1 MSQSSYVG
9 VRIEGG
15 LLPAGLLSR
24 LATSRTPVAGHDS
37 QDYGLAAGESVRE
50 AANRVW
56 AYLRT
61 AWVGYRD
68 ALERLP
74 ESDRATSLTRDR
86 WLQILLDQL
95 GYGRVASTPAGGI
108 TVDGKSFP
116 VSHLWGTVP
125 IHLLGARIELDRL
138 TAGAAG
144 AARQAP
150 QSLVQELLNR
160 SEEHLWAILSNG
172 STFRVLRDSTSLVG
186 SAYVE
191 FDLEAIFEGELFSDF
206 LMLFTL
212 CHATRLEVRDPEIGA
227 ASCRLEQ
234 WRGMAVEDG
243 SRALDQ
249 LREGVIEALQRL
261 GSGFLAHPDNSGL
274 RERVE
279 SGELSL
285 DDYNHALLRVVYRL
299 LFSFVAEDRGALLSP
314 DADPHARTRY
324 AQYFSTDRLRRT
336 ARRRRGGRHADRWQ
350 ALQLVWRG
358 LGSPE
363 GLPDLGIAGI
373 GGLFEVGDL
382 DFLGEASLS
391 NEALLGAV
399 RALSVIRERG
409 SGQAQVVNYRDLDA
423 EELGSIYEALLEYV
437 PSWDG
442 ARRIYTLGTAV
453 GSARKTTGSY
463 YTPTSLIESLLDTAL
478 DPVLDAAE
486 KRGAE
491 TGDPVAELLAV
502 TVVDPACGSG
512 HFLVGAARRIAKRI
526 AAARTG
532 DPEPPPEQVRA
543 ALREVV
549 GRCIYGVDLN
559 PLAAELAKVSLW
571 LDAMEPGKPLT
582 FLDAQV
588 KVGNAL
594 VGATPKLIDGGLP
607 QEAFKPI
614 EGDDKRV
621 VAALA
626 KRNRQEAGGQGSL
639 FGAEEPRSS
648 NATLIDAAEGLVGA
662 GLSLGDIHVQQQRLK
677 QYAGSDAYRAAKL
690 HADAWC
696 AAFVWPRTPT
706 SVACPTTATLQSMAD
721 EPAKWLGPDRSAQAA
736 AVVAEVE
743 RLAAEY
749 RFFHWHLEFPQLF
762 PTERPGSDGERAHTI
777 NDVTGWYGGFDAVV
791 GNPPWEHIELKEQEF
806 FAVREPSIAAAAGA
820 KRKKL
825 ISALPED
832 NPALYVDYEDS
843 KRRIDGLRH
852 FASDSGRYPLCG
864 RGRIKTDPV
873 FAELGRH
880 ILGPDGRFGLI
891 LPTGIAT
898 DATTQYFF
906 RDLVERGSLVS
917 LFDFE
922 NARPLFDGVH
932 RSFKF
937 CLLTLAGRA
946 HREDAA
952 RFAFFLHDP
961 VDLAKEDVQ
970 FALTPEEITL
980 LNPNTGTCPVFRSR
994 RDAEITLGIYRRVPV
1009 LINEND
1015 PINGNPWGIR
1025 FMQGLFNMTSDSHL
1039 FHTRDELEL
1048 DGWVLDGNV
1057 FERGSGDAVERML
1070 PLYEAKMLDAFD
1082 HRDADVYKSATAGK
1096 RQNQASYLSD
1106 SEKADP
1112 VREAIPIA
1120 WIDESELPEGL
1131 PEWLTGFSDVTSA
1144 TNERTVLAAAFPRAG
1159 VGHTY
1164 PLWFGRDRELL
1175 LCLFNSFV
1183 VDFLARQKVAGLHLT
1198 YGYVKQ
1204 FAVPPPEAFEQQ
1216 PGWLNARLGDWV
1228 RSRVVKLSVT
1238 SRSMLPMAIELQSQ
1252 AALSTWN
1259 PEERE
1264 VVRAELDA
1272 AMFHLYGADRKDVDY
1287 ILETFPIVKRKEEKT
1302 FGEFRTKRLIL
1313 EAYDRLAA
1321 EGTISGDRR

>member
-15 LLPAGLLSR
+15 LLPAGLLAR

-74 ESDRATSLTRDR
+74 ESDRATTLTRDR

-95 GYGRVASTPAGGI
+95 GYGRVPPTPAGGI

-116 VSHLWGTVP
+116 VSHLWGQVP
-125 IHLLGARIELDRL
+125 IHLLGARIDLDRL

-191 FDLEAIFEGELFSDF
+191 FDLEAIFDGELFSDF

-249 LREGVIEALQRL
+249 LREGVVEALQGL
-261 GSGFLAHPDNSGL
+261 GTGFLAHPDNAAL

-314 DADPHARTRY
+314 GADPYARERY
-324 AQYFSTDRLRRT
+324 AEYFSTDRLRRT
-336 ARRRRGGRHADRWQ
+336 ARRRRGGRHGDRWQ

-358 LGSPE
+358 LGSAE
-363 GLPDLGIAGI
+363 GLPELGIVGI
-373 GGLFEVGDL
+373 GGLFETGDL
-382 DFLGEASLS
+382 DFLGEVSLS
-391 NEALLGAV
+391 NEALLRAV

-442 ARRIYTLGTAV
+442 ARRAYTLGTAA
-453 GSARKTTGSY
+453 GNARKTTGSY

-512 HFLVGAARRIAKRI
+512 HFLVGAARRIAKRV
-526 AAARTG
+526 AAVRTG

-571 LDAMEPGKPLT
+571 LDAMEPGKPLA

-594 VGATPKLIDGGLP
+594 VGATPLLLDRGLP

-614 EGDDKRV
+614 EGDDKKA
-621 VAALA
+621 VATLA
-626 KRNRQEAGGQGSL
+626 KRNKQEAGGQGSL
-639 FGAEEPRSS
+639 FGAEEARTS
-648 NATLIDAAEGLVGA
+648 NADLIEAASGLVGA
-662 GLSLGDIHVQQQRLK
+662 GLSLGDIHVQQQRLR
-677 QYAGSDAYRAAKL
+677 QYAGSGAYRAAKL

-696 AAFVWPRTPT
+696 AAFVWPRTAT
-706 SVACPTTATLQSMAD
+706 SVTCPTTATLQSMID
-721 EPAKWLGPDRSAQAA
+721 DPDRWLGPDRSPQAA
-736 AVVAEVE
+736 AIVTEVE

-749 RFFHWHLEFPQLF
+749 RFFHWHLEFPHLF
-762 PTERPGSDGERAHTI
+762 PTEKPTSDSSGRDRTI
-777 NDVTGWYGGFDAVV
+777 NAVTGWYGGFDAVL
-791 GNPPWEHIELKEQEF
+791 GNPPWERVKLQEQEF
-806 FAVREPSIAAAAGA
+806 FAVRDPQIAQAPNAAAR
-820 KRKKL
+820 KRLIVKL
-825 ISALPED
+825 VDE
-832 NPALYVDYEDS
+832 NPALYTEFQAA
-843 KRRIDGLRH
+843 KRRAEGESHVLRN
-852 FASDSGRYPLCG
+852 SGRFTLTG
-864 RGRIKTDPV
+864 RGDINTYAV
-873 FAELGRH
+873 FAELDRTVLGEQGR
-880 ILGPDGRFGLI
+880 LGII

-906 RDLVERGSLVS
+906 RDLVEQRSLVS

-922 NARPLFDGVH
+922 NAKPLFDGVH

-970 FALTPEEITL
+970 FALTTEEITL

-994 RDAEITLGIYRRVPV
+994 RDAEITLSIYRRLPV
-1009 LINEND
+1009 LVNENEAA
-1015 PINGNPWGIR
+1015 NSNPWSIS
-1025 FMQGLFNMTSDSHL
+1025 FMRMFDMSNDSHL
-1039 FHTRDELEL
+1039 FHTREELEA

-1057 FERGSGDAVERML
+1057 FKRPSFTGNESAAML
-1070 PLYEAKMLDAFD
+1070 PLFEGKLVHHYDI
-1082 HRDADVYKSATAGK
+1082 RWATYDTDGST
-1096 RQNQASYLSD
+1096 RSLSD
-1106 SEKADP
+1106 QERAAGTQ
-1112 VREAIPIA
+1112 AIPRYWVA
-1120 WIDESELPEGL
+1120 AEEFRRRFAGELG
-1131 PEWLTGFSDVTSA
+1131 S
-1144 TNERTVLAAAFPRAG
+1144 
-1159 VGHTY
+1159 
-1164 PLWFGRDRELL
+1164 RELL
-1175 LCLFNSFV
+1175 GFRNVARSTDERTIVSCLLPAVPAGNSMPILRSPWAPILQAIWTSFAFDYV
-1183 VDFLARQKVAGLHLT
+1183 ARQKLGSPNTNFFILEQLPVPSRD
-1198 YGYVKQ
+1198 
-1204 FAVPPPEAFEQQ
+1204 AVPEAFVEELVDR
-1216 PGWLNARLGDWV
+1216 LNAWV
-1228 RSRVVKLSVT
+1228 
-1238 SRSMLPMAIELQSQ
+1238 
-1252 AALSTWN
+1252 
-1259 PEERE
+1259 PEEQIRASI
-1264 VVRAELDA
+1264 RAELDGL
-1272 AMFHLYGADRKDVDY
+1272 MFHLYGVDRDDVDY
-1287 ILETFPIVKRKEEKT
+1287 ILETFPIVKRKDEKA

-1313 EAYDRLAA
+1313 EAYDRFAA
-1321 EGTISGDRR
+1321 EGTARGDRL

>member
-1 MSQSSYVG
+1 MSKASYVG

-24 LATSRTPVAGHDS
+24 LAASRTAAVGFDS
-37 QDYGLAAGESVRE
+37 KEYGLAAGESVRE

-61 AWVGYRD
+61 AWVGYRE

-95 GYGRVASTPAGGI
+95 GYGRVSPTPAGGI
-108 TVDGKSFP
+108 TVAGKSFP
-116 VSHLWGTVP
+116 VSHVWGTVP
-125 IHLLGARIELDRL
+125 IHLLGARIELDRV

-227 ASCRLEQ
+227 ASCWLEQ

-249 LREGVIEALQRL
+249 LREGVVETLQVL

-274 RERVE
+274 RMQVE

-285 DDYNHALLRVVYRL
+285 EDYNHALLRVVYRL
-299 LFSFVAEDRGALLSP
+299 LFAFVAEDRGALLSP
-314 DADPHARTRY
+314 DANPEARQRY

-336 ARRRRGGRHADRWQ
+336 ARRRRGGRHGDRWE

-358 LGSPE
+358 LGSSE
-363 GLPDLGIAGI
+363 GLPELGIVGI
-373 GGLFEVGDL
+373 GGLYDVGDL
-382 DFLGEASLS
+382 DFLSEASLS
-391 NEALLGAV
+391 NEALLSGV

-442 ARRIYTLGTAV
+442 ARRVYTLGTAA

-491 TGDPVAELLAV
+491 TGDPAAELLSV

-512 HFLVGAARRIAKRI
+512 HFLVGAARRIAKRV
-526 AAARTG
+526 AASRTG

-594 VGATPKLIDGGLP
+594 VGATPKLLDGGLP
-607 QEAFKPI
+607 QAAFKPI
-614 EGDDKRV
+614 EGDDKKTV
-621 VAALA
+621 SALA
-626 KRNRQEAGGQGSL
+626 KRNRHEAGGQGSL
-639 FGAEEPRSS
+639 FAADGARAS
-648 NATLIDAAEGLVGA
+648 NVDLIGAAEGLVGA
-662 GLSLGDIHVQQQRLK
+662 RLSLGDIHVQQQRLK
-677 QYAGSDAYRAAKL
+677 QYADSDAYRAAKL
-690 HADAWC
+690 YADAWC

-706 SVACPTTATLQSMAD
+706 TIECPTTATLQSIVD
-721 EPAKWLGPDRSAQAA
+721 EPARWLGPDQSPAAA

-749 RFFHWHLEFPQLF
+749 RFFHWHLEFPHLF
-762 PTERPGSDGERAHTI
+762 PTERLTSDGDAAEDAI
-777 NDVTGWYGGFDAVV
+777 NDVTGWYGGFDAVL

-806 FAVREPSIAAAAGA
+806 FAVREPAIAEAAGA

-825 ISALPED
+825 IAALPEE
-832 NPALYVDYEDS
+832 NPALYLDYEGS

-852 FASDSGRYPLCG
+852 FAADSGRFPLCG

-880 ILGPDGRFGLI
+880 ILSATGRFGLI
-891 LPTGIAT
+891 VPTGIAT

-906 RDLVERGSLVS
+906 RDLVERGSLIS

-922 NARPLFDGVH
+922 NAKPLFDGVH

-961 VDLAKEDVQ
+961 VDLAKDDVQ
-970 FALTPEEITL
+970 FTLTPEEITL

-994 RDAEITLGIYRRVPV
+994 RDAEITIGIYRRVPV

-1015 PINGNPWGIR
+1015 PVNGNPWGIR

-1039 FHTRDELEL
+1039 FHTREELEE
-1048 DGWVLDGNV
+1048 DGWVLNGNV
-1057 FERGSGDAVERML
+1057 FERRSGDELERML
-1070 PLYEAKMLDAFD
+1070 PLYEGKMGHQYD
-1082 HRDADVYKSATAGK
+1082 HRAATFHGT
-1096 RQNQASYLSD
+1096 SD
-1106 SEKADP
+1106 TAL
-1112 VREAIPIA
+1112 AINRDHSMAARVLPRY
-1120 WIDESELPEGL
+1120 WIPPKVANDRLARRSWGSRAAML
-1131 PEWLTGFSDVTSA
+1131 GFRRVARNTD
-1144 TNERTVLAAAFPRAG
+1144 ERTVIASLLPFGPASYGWIISAGPAARDLALLAAQ
-1159 VGHTY
+1159 Y
-1164 PLWFGRDRELL
+1164 
-1175 LCLFNSFV
+1175 NSFV
-1183 VDFLARQKVAGLHLT
+1183 FDFLVRQFLSQPSIPQST
-1198 YGYVKQ
+1198 
-1204 FAVPPPEAFEQQ
+1204 FEQM
-1216 PGWLNARLGDWV
+1216 PALSHGGLVRILGAEGIEWLIE
-1228 RSRVVKLSVT
+1228 RVVRLSCTGSELADYAEELGYSLGPWDEV
-1238 SRSMLPMAIELQSQ
+1238 SRHLL
-1252 AALSTWN
+1252 
-1259 PEERE
+1259 
-1264 VVRAELDA
+1264 RAELDA
-1272 AMFHLYGADRKDVDY
+1272 AMFHIFGLGSDDANY
-1287 ILETFPIVKRKEEKT
+1287 ILETFPIVRRKEMAAY
-1302 FGEFRTKRLIL
+1302 GEFRTKRLIL
-1313 EAYDRLAA
+1313 EAYDRIQA
-1321 EGTISGDRR
+1321 EGFISGD

>member
-24 LATSRTPVAGHDS
+24 LATSRTPVAGYDS

-74 ESDRATSLTRDR
+74 ESDRGTTLTRDR

-95 GYGRVASTPAGGI
+95 GYGRVAPTPAGGI

-116 VSHLWGTVP
+116 VSHLWGPVP

-172 STFRVLRDSTSLVG
+172 SIFRVLRDSTSLVG

-191 FDLEAIFEGELFSDF
+191 FDLEAIFDGELFSDF

-249 LREGVIEALQRL
+249 LREGVVQALQGL
-261 GSGFLAHPDNSGL
+261 GTGFLAHPDNGDL
-274 RERVE
+274 RHRVE
-279 SGELSL
+279 AGELSL

-314 DADPHARTRY
+314 DAAPHARERY

-336 ARRRRGGRHADRWQ
+336 ARRRRGGRHGDRWQ
-350 ALQLVWRG
+350 SLLLVWRA

-363 GLPDLGIAGI
+363 GLPDLGIVGI
-373 GGLFEVGDL
+373 GGLFEAGDL
-382 DFLGEASLS
+382 DFLGDASLS

-442 ARRIYTLGTAV
+442 ARRAYTLGTAA

-512 HFLVGAARRIAKRI
+512 HFLVGAARRIAKRV

-594 VGATPKLIDGGLP
+594 VGATPKLLVGGLP

-614 EGDDKRV
+614 EGDDKKT
-621 VAALA
+621 VASLA
-626 KRNRQEAGGQGSL
+626 KRNKQEAGGQGSL

-648 NATLIDAAEGLVGA
+648 NAELINAAEGLVGA

-677 QYAGSDAYRAAKL
+677 QYADSGAYRAAKL

-706 SVACPTTATLQSMAD
+706 GVACPTTATLQSMAE
-721 EPAKWLGPDRSAQAA
+721 EPAKWLGPDRSPQAA
-736 AVVAEVE
+736 AIVAEVE

-749 RFFHWHLEFPQLF
+749 RFFHWHLEFPHLF
-762 PTERPGSDGERAHTI
+762 PTERPEPKGDVRAHAI
-777 NDVTGWYGGFDAVV
+777 NDVTGWYGGFDAVL
-791 GNPPWEHIELKEQEF
+791 GNPPWERVKLQEQEF
-806 FAVREPSIAAAAGA
+806 FAVRDPQIAQAPNAAARKRLIAKLTDDNPGLHLDFLAA
-820 KRKKL
+820 KRRAEGE
-825 ISALPED
+825 SH
-832 NPALYVDYEDS
+832 V
-843 KRRIDGLRH
+843 LRN
-852 FASDSGRYPLCG
+852 SGRFPLTG
-864 RGRIKTDPV
+864 RGDINTYAV
-873 FAELGRH
+873 FAELDRTV
-880 ILGPDGRFGLI
+880 LGEDGRLGVI

-906 RDLVERGSLVS
+906 RDLVERGSLAS
-917 LFDFE
+917 LYDFE
-922 NARPLFDGVH
+922 NRKPLFEGVDS
-932 RSFKF
+932 RFKF

-994 RDAEITLGIYRRVPV
+994 RDAEITLGIHRRVPV

-1015 PINGNPWGIR
+1015 PVNGNPWGIK
-1025 FMQGLFNMTSDSHL
+1025 FMTMFHMSNDSHL
-1039 FHTRDELEL
+1039 FHTRDELEA
-1048 DGWVLDGNV
+1048 DGWVLAGNV

-1070 PLYEAKMLDAFD
+1070 PLYEAKMIHHYDTRWATYE
-1082 HRDADVYKSATAGK
+1082 RDGSTRNVTPEEK
-1096 RQNQASYLSD
+1096 R
-1106 SEKADP
+1106 DP
-1112 VREAIPIA
+1112 KFHVMPRYWVREEEVDAKLNDRWYNDWMLGWRDIA
-1120 WIDESELPEGL
+1120 R
-1131 PEWLTGFSDVTSA
+1131 A
-1144 TNERTVLAAAFPRAG
+1144 TDERTFIATQLPRLAFNHKILLAMPELGRQELQAAWTSLVF
-1159 VGHTY
+1159 
-1164 PLWFGRDRELL
+1164 
-1175 LCLFNSFV
+1175 
-1183 VDFLARQKVAGLHLT
+1183 DFAARQKMGGT
-1198 YGYVKQ
+1198 SMGYFIVNQ
-1204 FAVPPPEAFEQQ
+1204 
-1216 PGWLNARLGDWV
+1216 
-1228 RSRVVKLSVT
+1228 
-1238 SRSMLPMAIELQSQ
+1238 LPMLSREQVAPFGSWIAERVDQLNSQ
-1252 AALSTWN
+1252 RLDPAANSQL
-1259 PEERE
+1259 
-1264 VVRAELDA
+1264 RAELDGL
-1272 AMFHLYGADRKDVDY
+1272 MFHLYGVGREDVDY
-1287 ILETFPIVKRKEEKT
+1287 ILETFPIIKRKDVAA

>member
-1 MSQSSYVG
+1 MTDAGHSGVYVG

-15 LLPAGLLSR
+15 LLPAGLLAR

-56 AYLRT
+56 AYLRS

-95 GYGRVASTPAGGI
+95 GYGRVASTPSGGI

-249 LREGVIEALQRL
+249 LREGVVEALQGL
-261 GSGFLAHPDNSGL
+261 GTGFLAHPDNAAL

-285 DDYNHALLRVVYRL
+285 YDFNHALLRVVYRL

-314 DADPHARTRY
+314 GADPHARERY
-324 AQYFSTDRLRRT
+324 AEYFSTDRLRRT
-336 ARRRRGGRHADRWQ
+336 ARRRRGGRHGDRWQ

-358 LGSPE
+358 LGSAE
-363 GLPDLGIAGI
+363 GLPELGIVGI
-373 GGLFEVGDL
+373 GGLFETGDL
-382 DFLGEASLS
+382 DFLGDVSLS
-391 NEALLGAV
+391 NEALLNAV

-442 ARRIYTLGTAV
+442 ARRAYTLGTAA
-453 GSARKTTGSY
+453 GNARKTTGSY

-502 TVVDPACGSG
+502 TVIDPACGSG
-512 HFLVGAARRIAKRI
+512 HFLVGAARRIAKRV
-526 AAARTG
+526 AAVRTG

-571 LDAMEPGKPLT
+571 LDAMEPGKPLA

-594 VGATPKLIDGGLP
+594 VGATPVLLDQGLP

-614 EGDDKRV
+614 EGDDKKT

-626 KRNRQEAGGQGSL
+626 KRNKQETGGQGSL
-639 FGAEEPRSS
+639 FGAEEARAS
-648 NATLIDAAEGLVGA
+648 NADLIEAAAGLVGA

-677 QYAGSDAYRAAKL
+677 QYADSDAYRAAKL

-706 SVACPTTATLQSMAD
+706 GITCPTTATLQSMLD
-721 EPAKWLGPDRSAQAA
+721 DPERWLGPDRSAQAA
-736 AVVAEVE
+736 AIVAEVE

-762 PTERPGSDGERAHTI
+762 PTERPASAGKGRAHTV
-777 NDVTGWYGGFDAVV
+777 NNLTGWYGGFDAVL
-791 GNPPWEHIELKEQEF
+791 GNPPFLNQLETLTSTTRRSS
-806 FAVREPSIAAAAGA
+806 ALIAAAIGRQLGAYTDLSAVFLLKAMSLARLGGYVAMVQPQSLVAARDAGPVRRFA
-820 KRKKL
+820 ASKG
-825 ISALPED
+825 AL
-832 NPALYVDYEDS
+832 AA
-843 KRRIDGLRH
+843 
-852 FASDSGRYPLCG
+852 FWASDA
-864 RGRIKTDPV
+864 PV
-873 FAELGRH
+873 FTGVSVLTCAPTLRIGGDQGPVTVFHGPIFQMMAPVVATAHQLQNEWSFLLAQGLGIPTVTLGTEGGVLGDLGSCTADFRDQYYGLAPFVLDGSDGPGRARL
-880 ILGPDGRFGLI
+880 ITTGLIDPATSLWGLVSTRFNKQKYEAPVVDLERLCIESDLGPWAEKRLVPKILVATQGQVIEAVADGDGRW
-891 LPTGIAT
+891 LPSVPVLTFEPTEKERIWHALAVLCAPPVVA
-898 DATTQYFF
+898 DA
-906 RDLVERGSLVS
+906 
-917 LFDFE
+917 
-922 NARPLFDGVH
+922 
-932 RSFKF
+932 
-937 CLLTLAGRA
+937 
-946 HREDAA
+946 AA
-952 RFAFFLHDP
+952 RFSGAGLTRKAIKMSAKHMATLPLPRDSVAWDEGAF
-961 VDLAKEDVQ
+961 LAEEAQGHSEPAERRRLLAHLAEVMTHAYGGLEDV
-970 FALTPEEITL
+970 T
-980 LNPNTGTCPVFRSR
+980 
-994 RDAEITLGIYRRVPV
+994 
-1009 LINEND
+1009 
-1015 PINGNPWGIR
+1015 
-1025 FMQGLFNMTSDSHL
+1025 
-1039 FHTRDELEL
+1039 
-1048 DGWVLDGNV
+1048 
-1057 FERGSGDAVERML
+1057 
-1070 PLYEAKMLDAFD
+1070 
-1082 HRDADVYKSATAGK
+1082 
-1096 RQNQASYLSD
+1096 
-1106 SEKADP
+1106 
-1112 VREAIPIA
+1112 
-1120 WIDESELPEGL
+1120 
-1131 PEWLTGFSDVTSA
+1131 EWWLH
-1144 TNERTVLAAAFPRAG
+1144 RAG
-1159 VGHTY
+1159 
-1164 PLWFGRDRELL
+1164 
-1175 LCLFNSFV
+1175 
-1183 VDFLARQKVAGLHLT
+1183 LAG
-1198 YGYVKQ
+1198 
-1204 FAVPPPEAFEQQ
+1204 EA
-1216 PGWLNARLGDWV
+1216 
-1228 RSRVVKLSVT
+1228 
-1238 SRSMLPMAIELQSQ
+1238 
-1252 AALSTWN
+1252 
-1259 PEERE
+1259 
-1264 VVRAELDA
+1264 
-1272 AMFHLYGADRKDVDY
+1272 
-1287 ILETFPIVKRKEEKT
+1287 
-1302 FGEFRTKRLIL
+1302 
-1313 EAYDRLAA
+1313 
-1321 EGTISGDRR
+1321 

>member
-95 GYGRVASTPAGGI
+95 GYGRVPPTPAGGI

-191 FDLEAIFEGELFSDF
+191 FDLEAIFDGELFSDF

-249 LREGVIEALQRL
+249 LREGVVEALQGL
-261 GSGFLAHPDNSGL
+261 GTGFLAHPDNAAL

-279 SGELSL
+279 SGDLSL

-314 DADPHARTRY
+314 AADPHARERY
-324 AQYFSTDRLRRT
+324 AEYFSTDRLRRT
-336 ARRRRGGRHADRWQ
+336 ARRRRGGRHSDRWQ

-358 LGSPE
+358 LGSAE
-363 GLPDLGIAGI
+363 GLPELGIAGI
-373 GGLFEVGDL
+373 GGLFEAGDL
-382 DFLGEASLS
+382 DFLGEVSLS
-391 NEALLGAV
+391 NEALLSAV

-442 ARRIYTLGTAV
+442 ARRAYTLGTAA
-453 GSARKTTGSY
+453 GNARKTTGSY

-478 DPVLDAAE
+478 DPVLDSAE

-512 HFLVGAARRIAKRI
+512 HFLVGAARRIAKRV
-526 AAARTG
+526 AAVRTG

-571 LDAMEPGKPLT
+571 LDAMEPGKPLA

-594 VGATPKLIDGGLP
+594 VGATPMLLDAGLP

-614 EGDDKRV
+614 EGDDKAV
-621 VAALA
+621 VSSLA
-626 KRNRQEAGGQGSL
+626 KRNKQEAGGQGSL
-639 FGAEEPRSS
+639 FGAEEARTS
-648 NATLIDAAEGLVGA
+648 NADLIEAASGLVGA
-662 GLSLGDIHVQQQRLK
+662 GLSLGDIHVQQQRLR

-696 AAFVWPRTPT
+696 AAFVWPRTAT
-706 SVACPTTATLQSMAD
+706 SVTCPTTATLQSMVD
-721 EPAKWLGPDRSAQAA
+721 DPDRWLAADRSPQAA
-736 AVVAEVE
+736 AIVAEVE

-749 RFFHWHLEFPQLF
+749 RFLHWHLEFPHLF
-762 PTERPGSDGERAHTI
+762 PTERPTSGGRDEAHTI
-777 NDVTGWYGGFDAVV
+777 NDVTGWYGGFDAVL

-806 FAVREPSIAAAAGA
+806 FAVREPSIAVAAGA

-825 ISALPED
+825 ISALPVD
-832 NPALYVDYEDS
+832 NPALYVDYEES
-843 KRRIDGLRH
+843 KRLIDGLRH
-852 FASDSGRYPLCG
+852 FAADSGRFPLCG

-880 ILGPDGRFGLI
+880 LLGPDGRFGLI

-906 RDLVERGSLVS
+906 RDLVERGSLAS

-922 NARPLFDGVH
+922 NRKPLFDGVDS
-932 RSFKF
+932 RFKF

-961 VDLAKEDVQ
+961 ADLAKEDVQ
-970 FALTPEEITL
+970 FALAPEEITL
-980 LNPNTGTCPVFRSR
+980 LNPNTGTCPIFRSR
-994 RDAEITLGIYRRVPV
+994 RDAEITLGVYRRVPV

-1015 PINGNPWGIR
+1015 PVTGNPWGIR

-1039 FHTRDELEL
+1039 FHTRDDLES
-1048 DGWVLDGNV
+1048 DGWTLYGNV
-1057 FERGSGDAVERML
+1057 FEQALSHTGVERML
-1070 PLYEAKMLDAFD
+1070 PLYEAKMIHHYD
-1082 HRDADVYKSATAGK
+1082 HRWATFERDGSP
-1096 RQNQASYLSD
+1096 R
-1106 SEKADP
+1106 
-1112 VREAIPIA
+1112 
-1120 WIDESELPEGL
+1120 
-1131 PEWLTGFSDVTSA
+1131 DVTLAEKQDPKFVVLPRYWVSESA
-1144 TNERTVLAAAFPRAG
+1144 VNQQLVGSTDGDWMLGLRDITNSTNERTVISALFPRAA
-1159 VGHTY
+1159 VGNNL
-1164 PLWFGRDRELL
+1164 PLILDASEPRRLTAIL
-1175 LCLFNSFV
+1175 SSFV
-1183 VDFLARQKVAGLHLT
+1183 LDFLARPKVGGVHLNFFIANQLPVLHPAQLENDCPW
-1198 YGYVKQ
+1198 GDGSVG
-1204 FAVPPPEAFEQQ
+1204 E
-1216 PGWLNARLGDWV
+1216 WLDPRVDRLIEGSWSDD
-1228 RSRVVKLSVT
+1228 RST
-1238 SRSMLPMAIELQSQ
+1238 
-1252 AALSTWN
+1252 
-1259 PEERE
+1259 
-1264 VVRAELDA
+1264 VRAELDA
-1272 AMFHLYGADRKDVDY
+1272 AMFHLYGVRRDDVDY
-1287 ILETFPIVKRKEEKT
+1287 ILETFPIVKRKDEKAY
-1302 FGEFRTKRLIL
+1302 GEFRTKRLIL

-1321 EGTISGDRR
+1321 EGTVRGDRG

>member
-1 MSQSSYVG
+1 MNQSSYVG

-50 AANRVW
+50 AGNRVW
-56 AYLRT
+56 SYLRT

-95 GYGRVASTPAGGI
+95 GYGRVPPTPAGGI

-249 LREGVIEALQRL
+249 LREGVVEALQGL
-261 GSGFLAHPDNSGL
+261 GTGFLAHPDNAAL

-314 DADPHARTRY
+314 AADPHARERY
-324 AQYFSTDRLRRT
+324 AEYFSTDRLRRT
-336 ARRRRGGRHADRWQ
+336 ARRRRGGRHGDRWQ

-358 LGSPE
+358 LGSAE
-363 GLPDLGIAGI
+363 GLPELGIVGI
-373 GGLFEVGDL
+373 GGLFETGDL
-382 DFLGEASLS
+382 DFLGEVSLS
-391 NEALLGAV
+391 NEALLSAV

-442 ARRIYTLGTAV
+442 ARRAYTLGTAA
-453 GSARKTTGSY
+453 GNARKTTGSY

-512 HFLVGAARRIAKRI
+512 HFLVGAARRIAKRV
-526 AAARTG
+526 AAVRTG

-571 LDAMEPGKPLT
+571 LDAMEPGKPLA

-594 VGATPKLIDGGLP
+594 VGATPLLLDRGLP

-614 EGDDKRV
+614 EGDDKKT

-626 KRNRQEAGGQGSL
+626 KRNKQEAGGQGSL
-639 FGAEEPRSS
+639 FGAEDARTS
-648 NATLIDAAEGLVGA
+648 NADLIEAAAGLVGA
-662 GLSLGDIHVQQQRLK
+662 GLSLGDVHVQQQRLR

-696 AAFVWPRTPT
+696 AAFVWPRTAT
-706 SVACPTTATLQSMAD
+706 SVTCPTTATLRSMVD
-721 EPAKWLGPDRSAQAA
+721 DPARWLGTDRSPQAA
-736 AVVAEVE
+736 AIVAEVE

-749 RFFHWHLEFPQLF
+749 RFFHWHLEFPHLF
-762 PTERPGSDGERAHTI
+762 PTERPTSSSRDEVHTI
-777 NDVTGWYGGFDAVV
+777 NDITGWYGGFDAVL
-791 GNPPWEHIELKEQEF
+791 GNPPWERVKLQEQEF
-806 FAVREPSIAAAAGA
+806 FAVRDPQIAQAPNAAARKRLIA
-820 KRKKL
+820 KL
-825 ISALPED
+825 TEE
-832 NPALYVDYEDS
+832 NPALHTEFLAA
-843 KRRIDGLRH
+843 KRRAEGESHVLRN
-852 FASDSGRYPLCG
+852 SGRFPLAG
-864 RGRIKTDPV
+864 RGDINTYAV
-873 FAELGRH
+873 FAELDRTVLAEEGR
-880 ILGPDGRFGLI
+880 LGVI

-922 NARPLFDGVH
+922 NAKPLFDGVH

-937 CLLTLAGRA
+937 CLLSLAGRA

-1015 PINGNPWGIR
+1015 PVNGNPWGIK
-1025 FMQGLFNMTSDSHL
+1025 FMTMFHMSNDSHL
-1039 FHTRDELEL
+1039 FHTREELEA
-1048 DGWVLDGNV
+1048 DGWVLNGNV
-1057 FERGSGDAVERML
+1057 FERPVSDGSVERML
-1070 PLYEAKMLDAFD
+1070 PLYEAKMIHHYDSRWATY
-1082 HRDADVYKSATAGK
+1082 DADGVT
-1096 RQNQASYLSD
+1096 R
-1106 SEKADP
+1106 
-1112 VREAIPIA
+1112 
-1120 WIDESELPEGL
+1120 
-1131 PEWLTGFSDVTSA
+1131 DVTIEEKLDPEFHVMPRYWARGTDVHERLPRGFDSTTLHGFRNVTNT
-1144 TNERTVLAAAFPRAG
+1144 TNERTIVSSTIPVVA
-1159 VGHTY
+1159 VGHSM
-1164 PLWFGRDRELL
+1164 PLVFSANPLL
-1175 LCLFNSFV
+1175 LQAVWTSFV
-1183 VDFLARQKVAGLHLT
+1183 ADYVMRQKLGGINLT
-1198 YGYVKQ
+1198 YNYVQ
-1204 FAVPPPEAFEQQ
+1204 QLPVPSPVMLEPHRQPVEAHVRR
-1216 PGWLNARLGDWV
+1216 LNDRNRD
-1228 RSRVVKLSVT
+1228 
-1238 SRSMLPMAIELQSQ
+1238 AIVDANS
-1252 AALSTWN
+1252 
-1259 PEERE
+1259 
-1264 VVRAELDA
+1264 RAELDA
-1272 AMFHLYGADRKDVDY
+1272 LMFHLYGVNREDVDY
-1287 ILETFPIVKRKEEKT
+1287 ILEAFPIVKRRDEKA

-1313 EAYDRLAA
+1313 ESYDRLAA
-1321 EGTISGDRR
+1321 EGTVA

>member
-24 LATSRTPVAGHDS
+24 LATSRTPVEGHDS

-68 ALERLP
+68 ALQRLP

-95 GYGRVASTPAGGI
+95 GYGRVPPTPAGGI
-108 TVDGKSFP
+108 TLDGKSFP

-191 FDLEAIFEGELFSDF
+191 FDLEAIFDGELFSDF

-249 LREGVIEALQRL
+249 LREGVVEALQGL
-261 GSGFLAHPDNSGL
+261 GTGFLANPDNAAL

-314 DADPHARTRY
+314 AAGPHARERY
-324 AQYFSTDRLRRT
+324 AAYFSTDRLRRT
-336 ARRRRGGRHADRWQ
+336 ARRRRGGRHGDRWG
-350 ALQLVWRG
+350 ALQLIWRG
-358 LGSPE
+358 LGSSD
-363 GLPDLGIAGI
+363 GLPELGIAGI

-382 DFLGEASLS
+382 DFLGDASLS
-391 NEALLGAV
+391 NEALLSGV

-409 SGQAQVVNYRDLDA
+409 SGHAQVVNYRDLDA

-442 ARRIYTLGTAV
+442 ARRAYTLGTAA
-453 GSARKTTGSY
+453 GNARKTTGSY

-512 HFLVGAARRIAKRI
+512 HFLVGAARRIAKRV
-526 AAARTG
+526 AAVRTG

-571 LDAMEPGKPLT
+571 LDAMEPGKPLA

-594 VGATPKLIDGGLP
+594 VGATPLLLDRGLP

-614 EGDDKRV
+614 EGDDKKT

-626 KRNRQEAGGQGSL
+626 KRNKQETGGQGSL
-639 FGAEEPRSS
+639 FGAEEARTS
-648 NATLIDAAEGLVGA
+648 NAELIEAATGLVGA
-662 GLSLGDIHVQQQRLK
+662 GLSLGDIHVQQQRLR
-677 QYAGSDAYRAAKL
+677 QYADSDAYRAAKL
-690 HADAWC
+690 QADAWC

-706 SVACPTTATLQSMAD
+706 GVTCPTAATLQSMVD
-721 EPAKWLGPDRSAQAA
+721 DPDRWLGPDRSPEAA
-736 AVVAEVE
+736 AIVAEVE

-749 RFFHWHLEFPQLF
+749 RFFHWHLEVPHLF
-762 PTERPGSDGERAHTI
+762 PTERPASEEVRAHTV
-777 NDVTGWYGGFDAVV
+777 NDVTGWYGGFDAVL

-806 FAVREPSIAAAAGA
+806 FAVREPSIATAAGA

-843 KRRIDGLRH
+843 KRLIDGLRH
-852 FASDSGRYPLCG
+852 FAADSGRFPLCG

-891 LPTGIAT
+891 VPTGIAT

-922 NARPLFDGVH
+922 NAKPLFDGVH

-937 CLLTLAGRA
+937 CLLTLAGHA

-1015 PINGNPWGIR
+1015 TVNGNPWGIR

-1039 FHTRDELEL
+1039 FRTRQEVQE
-1048 DGWVLDGNV
+1048 DGWVLNGNV
-1057 FERGSGDAVERML
+1057 FELAASDGSVERML
-1070 PLYEAKMLDAFD
+1070 PLYEAKMIHHYDT
-1082 HRDADVYKSATAGK
+1082 RWATYEPDGST
-1096 RQNQASYLSD
+1096 R
-1106 SEKADP
+1106 
-1112 VREAIPIA
+1112 
-1120 WIDESELPEGL
+1120 
-1131 PEWLTGFSDVTSA
+1131 DVTPEEKRDPDFHIMPRYWVHEAEVDAKLDGKWEEEWMLGWRRIARS
-1144 TNERTVLAAAFPRAG
+1144 TDERT
-1159 VGHTY
+1159 
-1164 PLWFGRDRELL
+1164 LL
-1175 LCLFNSFV
+1175 STCLP
-1183 VDFLARQKVAGLHLT
+1183 KVA
-1198 YGYVKQ
+1198 
-1204 FAVPPPEAFEQQ
+1204 F
-1216 PGWLNARLGDWV
+1216 GD
-1228 RSRVVKLSVT
+1228 SVFL
-1238 SRSMLPMAIELQSQ
+1238 MLPANAGHRRPALQ
-1252 AALSTWN
+1252 AALTSLVFDFATRQKMGGTNASFFLVEQLPVPRPTDLNLPAWVGVAVGDLN
-1259 PEERE
+1259 SQRLDG
-1264 VVRAELDA
+1264 VRIAHLRAELDGL
-1272 AMFHLYGADRKDVDY
+1272 MFHLYGVGREDVEY
-1287 ILETFPIVKRKEEKT
+1287 ILETFPIVKRKDERA

-1313 EAYDRLAA
+1313 EAYDRLAS
-1321 EGTISGDRR
+1321 EGTVRGDRG